1 MPELSRDTS
10 HGWRRRERAQHRLDF
25 DALTEGLI
33 VAKVSSRARD
43 VVFVK
48 GVFEASEGLALVFA
62 ERGGELAI
70 ATSPALRGEL
80 ERVLSDLAAEG
91 WIQHFAFASA
101 GESQGAK
108 SDFDDQLTG

>member
-1 MPELSRDTS
+1 MPELLRDTS
-10 HGWRRRERAQHRLDF
+10 HGWRRRERAQNRLDF
-25 DALTEGLI
+25 AALTEGLI
-33 VAKVSSRARD
+33 VAKVSSHARD

-91 WIQHFAFASA
+91 WIQHFAFPIA
-101 GESQGAK
+101 GESERSK
-108 SDFDDQLTG
+108 SGFHDQVTG